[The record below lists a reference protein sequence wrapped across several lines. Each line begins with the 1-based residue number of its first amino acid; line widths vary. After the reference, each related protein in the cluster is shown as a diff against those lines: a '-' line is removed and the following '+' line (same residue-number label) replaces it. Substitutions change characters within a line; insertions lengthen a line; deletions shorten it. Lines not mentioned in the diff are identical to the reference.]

1 MPKTNLREEVG
12 LDFLPWRGSR
22 PRFLK
27 TYLEEGKRPRLPKTY
42 LGERVG
48 QYFLTLSCL
57 GEGDRPG
64 FPKTYLGKGVSLVF
78 ERKFPQDLPRRG
90 R

>member
-1 MPKTNLREEVG
+1 MPKTNLKEEVG

-27 TYLEEGKRPRLPKTY
+27 TYLEEGEGLDYLRPTLERELPMFPYT
-42 LGERVG
+42 
-48 QYFLTLSCL
+48 FL